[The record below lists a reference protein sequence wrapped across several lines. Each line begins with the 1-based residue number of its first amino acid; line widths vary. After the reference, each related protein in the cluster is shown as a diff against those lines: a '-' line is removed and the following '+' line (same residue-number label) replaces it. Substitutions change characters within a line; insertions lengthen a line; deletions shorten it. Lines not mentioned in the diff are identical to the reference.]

1 MIGKILK
8 NIFAS
13 TETSPNETKTT
24 KKIGI
29 YPGCCFQG
37 ADAHNYGIIVDF
49 LQKMGLEDVLLE
61 RSACCGGGVIDET
74 NKMVVYGLNA
84 RNIALAEKAGVD
96 LYTPCNT
103 CYMVIA
109 KTKLALD
116 SDSVLKEKINKI
128 LADEGLEYKGEA
140 KIYHTLN
147 LIRDF
152 IGMDEYKKRIKRK
165 LSIKV
170 APYYGCHVLAPNEVA
185 LDDPEN
191 PTILKEILEP
201 LGVEIVEG
209 YQNEY
214 TCCGYHASYTNPKQK
229 DTLAH
234 KPLDG
239 AKKAGADLVATP
251 CPLCHKAMDGYEE
264 PILQI
269 TQLINVACGST
280 PEEAF
285 WDINKTPVKI
295 SL

>member
-1 MIGKILK
+1 M
-8 NIFAS
+8 
-13 TETSPNETKTT
+13 

-37 ADAHNYGIIVDF
+37 ADIHNYDITVDF
-49 LQKMGLEDVLLE
+49 LNKMGVEGVLLE

-74 NKMVVYGLNA
+74 NKIIVYGLNA
-84 RNIALAEKAGVD
+84 RNIALAEEKGVD

-103 CYMVIA
+103 CYMIIA
-109 KTKLALD
+109 KTKLELD
-116 SDSVLKEKINKI
+116 SNKELKEKVNKI

-152 IGMDEYKKRIKRK
+152 IGLDTYKSKIVKK
-165 LSIKV
+165 LSGIKV
-170 APYYGCHVLAPNEVA
+170 APYYGCHVLSPNEVA
-185 LDDPEN
+185 IDDPEN
-191 PTILKEILEP
+191 PTILREILEP

-209 YQNEY
+209 YKNEN
-214 TCCGYHASYTNPKQK
+214 TCCGYHARFTNPEQK
-229 DTLAH
+229 EKLAV

-239 AKKAGADLVATP
+239 AKEAGADIVATP
-251 CPLCHKAMDGYEE
+251 CPLCHKVMDGYEE

-280 PEEAF
+280 KEEAY
-285 WDINKTPVKI
+285 WNLNKTEVKV
-295 SL
+295 SV

>member
-1 MIGKILK
+1 M
-8 NIFAS
+8 
-13 TETSPNETKTT
+13 

-37 ADAHNYGIIVDF
+37 ADIHNYDITVNFLKNMGVEGI
-49 LQKMGLEDVLLE
+49 LLD
-61 RSACCGGGVIDET
+61 RAACCGGGVIDET
-74 NKMVVYGLNA
+74 NKKIVYGLNA
-84 RNIALAEKAGVD
+84 RNIALAEEKGVD

-103 CYMVIA
+103 CYMIIA

-116 SDSVLKEKINKI
+116 SDPELKEKVNEI
-128 LADEGLEYKGEA
+128 LAEEGLEYKGEA

-152 IGMDEYKKRIKRK
+152 IGLDEYKKRIKRQI
-165 LSIKV
+165 SGVKV

-185 LDDPEN
+185 LDDPED

-201 LGVEIVEG
+201 LGVEIIEG
-209 YQNEY
+209 YQNES
-214 TCCGYHASYTNPKQK
+214 TCCGYHARFTEPEQK
-229 DTLAH
+229 ERLAI

-239 AKKAGADLVATP
+239 AKEAGADIVATP

-264 PILQI
+264 PILQV
-269 TQLINVACGST
+269 TQLINVACGMSL
-280 PEEAF
+280 EEAA
-285 WDINKTPVKI
+285 INLNKTEVKL

>member
-1 MIGKILK
+1 MG
-8 NIFAS
+8 
-13 TETSPNETKTT
+13 

-37 ADAHNYGIIVDF
+37 ADIHNYDILVAF
-49 LQKMGLEDVLLE
+49 LKNMDLEEVLLD

-74 NKMVVYGLNA
+74 NKLIVYGLNA
-84 RNIALAEKAGVD
+84 RNIALAEEKGVD

-103 CYMVIA
+103 CYMIIA

-116 SDSVLKEKINKI
+116 SDPELKAKINEILKE
-128 LADEGLEYKGEA
+128 EGLEYRGEA

-152 IGMDEYKKRIKRK
+152 IGMEEYRKRIKRK
-165 LSIKV
+165 LNGVKV

-191 PTILKEILEP
+191 PSILREILEP

-209 YQNEY
+209 YKNEY
-214 TCCGYHASYTNPKQK
+214 TCCGYHASYTNPDQK
-229 DTLAH
+229 ERLAV
-234 KPLDG
+234 KPLEG
-239 AKKAGADLVATP
+239 AKEAGADLVATP

-264 PILQI
+264 PIVQVL
-269 TQLINVACGST
+269 QLINLACGMS
-280 PEEAF
+280 PEETLLHY
-285 WDINKTPVKI
+285 NKTPVPL

>member
-1 MIGKILK
+1 M
-8 NIFAS
+8 
-13 TETSPNETKTT
+13 
-24 KKIGI
+24 KKVGI

-37 ADAHNYGIIVDF
+37 ADEHNYDIIVAF
-49 LQKMGLEDVLLE
+49 LEKMGVDSVLLE
-61 RSACCGGGVIDET
+61 QSACCGGGVIDET
-74 NKMVVYGLNA
+74 NKKIVYGLNA
-84 RNIALAEKAGVD
+84 RNIALAEKEGVD

-103 CYMVIA
+103 CYMIIA

-116 SDSVLKEKINKI
+116 SDPDLKAKVNEI
-128 LADEGLEYKGEA
+128 LAEEGLEYKGVA

-152 IGMDEYKKRIKRK
+152 IGLDEYKKRIKRK
-165 LSIKV
+165 LNGIKV
-170 APYYGCHVLAPNEVA
+170 ASYYGCHVLAPNEVA

-201 LGVEIVEG
+201 LGVEVIEG
-209 YQNEY
+209 YDNED
-214 TCCGYHASYTNPKQK
+214 TCCGYHASYTAPEQK
-229 DTLAH
+229 EKLAI

-239 AKKAGADLVATP
+239 AKEAGADIVATP

-269 TQLINVACGST
+269 TQLINVACGLT
-280 PEEAF
+280 PEETHIH
-285 WDINKTPVKI
+285 INKTKVRL